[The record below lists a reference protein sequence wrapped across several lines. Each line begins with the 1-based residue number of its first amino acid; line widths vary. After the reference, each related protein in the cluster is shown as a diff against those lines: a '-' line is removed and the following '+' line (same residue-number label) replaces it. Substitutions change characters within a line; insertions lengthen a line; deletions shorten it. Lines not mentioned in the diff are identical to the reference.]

1 MTNKSLTDYVAD
13 HIENPKKAEADDL
26 REAGFGRYVLNRT
39 ISRPLAIIAGL
50 GITVG
55 VAALAGEAMDHVP
68 YISTAVPEAIKGL
81 TNSEY
86 FYGNLDKLGAALG
99 FIGHYLKRE

>member
-13 HIENPKKAEADDL
+13 FIENPKKAEVDDL
-26 REAGFGRYVLNRT
+26 RKSGFGRYALNRT
-39 ISRPLAIIAGL
+39 VSNLVGKILGL
-50 GITVG
+50 GITVTF
-55 VAALAGEAMDHVP
+55 AALAGEVMDHVP

-81 TNSEY
+81 TNSGY

-99 FIGHYLKRE
+99 FIGYYLNRE